1 MLGDTLVP
9 PLQIFSKQIRRY
21 VSLISF
27 KCLRSVPLFL
37 SLLLYRGFAIISFIE
52 WREIVGIS
60 WRTNSL
66 VTTCAVSHASFGT
79 PNQGISWVIIAYKHN
94 RWSVKIPQIKLT
106 VFIHHDE
113 TPTNP
118 RPYKHNRWSVK
129 IPQIELTV
137 FIHHDKTPTNARS
150 GILSDV
156 YVEFP
161 DVAKCATGTWAEVLT
176 FWNTHKY
183 LDEHTP
189 TSPKSIITWKT
200 LTGLQKRCLSC

>member
-21 VSLISF
+21 ASLISF

-37 SLLLYRGFAIISFIE
+37 SLLLYRGFAIISFVE

-94 RWSVKIPQIKLT
+94 RWSVKIPQIELT

-113 TPTNP
+113 TPTN
-118 RPYKHNRWSVK
+118 
-129 IPQIELTV
+129 
-137 FIHHDKTPTNARS
+137 ARS
-150 GILSDV
+150 EILSDV
-156 YVEFP
+156 YVKFP

>member
-9 PLQIFSKQIRRY
+9 PLQIFSKKIRRY

-37 SLLLYRGFAIISFIE
+37 SLLLYRGFAIISFVE

-94 RWSVKIPQIKLT
+94 RWSVKIPQI
-106 VFIHHDE
+106 
-113 TPTNP
+113 
-118 RPYKHNRWSVK
+118 
-129 IPQIELTV
+129 ELTV

-150 GILSDV
+150 GIQRRVRGIPWCCKVRDRHMGWS
-156 YVEFP
+156 P
-161 DVAKCATGTWAEVLT
+161 HVLEYT
-176 FWNTHKY
+176 QVSWWTYPN
-183 LDEHTP
+183 
-189 TSPKSIITWKT
+189 
-200 LTGLQKRCLSC
+200 